1 MNLKEFLNE
10 SIDRYCTINYR
21 YATIEIEFI
30 PKRFSSDVHQA
41 REFAMK
47 WGRDLHKL
55 IAIEDDFITITLLG
69 SSGPVENVFFPIKAL
84 TFKIPHD

>member
-1 MNLKEFLNE
+1 LNLKAFLDE

-30 PKRFSSDVHQA
+30 PKKFSGDEHQA
-41 REFAMK
+41 REYALK

-55 IAIEDDFITITLLG
+55 VSVEDDFITISLLG
-69 SSGPVENVFFPIKAL
+69 PSGPIENVFFPLKAL
-84 TFKIPHD
+84 TFKIPHY